1 MMARFVFGLL
11 AALAAC
17 SDLGF
22 QPVETELPV
31 LACEVWS
38 EAAEYWTSR
47 GEVIGVT
54 CTSEPRVELSTGQN
68 AWLVETAAEG
78 GERLGLATCGG
89 VTFDRHV
96 VGCGGSRDGAFVS
109 LDSVRGL
116 PENEAHCLLTWVAAH
131 ELGHVLGHSH
141 AEGGVMTLGVPQTC
155 KQLP

>member
-22 QPVETELPV
+22 QPAEADLPM

-38 EAAEYWTSR
+38 AAAEYWTAR
-47 GEVIGVT
+47 GEVVDVT
-54 CTSEPRVELSTGQN
+54 CTDEPRVELSTGQD
-68 AWLVETAAEG
+68 AWLVETAVEG

-89 VTFDRHV
+89 VIFDRHV
-96 VGCGGSRDGAFVS
+96 SGCGGPRNGAFVT
-109 LDSVRGL
+109 LDSARGL
-116 PENEAHCLLTWVAAH
+116 PEEEASCLLTWVATH

-141 AEGGVMTLGVPQTC
+141 AEGGVMTLGVPPTC
-155 KQLP
+155 EWPP